1 MLTKWKIITALG
13 LAAAGAVASGIAV
26 LLQKL
31 PPEEAAPAG
40 EPQAKPKNLVT
51 GSYSFISGFQ
61 DAATVEV
68 CLDYDPEAFSFVV
81 VEDEFLNYSSASHAA
96 IVCGRDFNLQLEYA
110 GYYNGEDFAAH
121 KAALVEN
128 GGQVKNVKL
137 LAQSTGEF
145 TRSELNKDARFKF
158 TSLTQSVIDEW
169 NEEHGTDP
177 EPEP

>member
-1 MLTKWKIITALG
+1 MVMAMQRNG
-13 LAAAGAVASGIAV
+13 LRR
-26 LLQKL
+26 LK
-31 PPEEAAPAG
+31 EED
-40 EPQAKPKNLVT
+40 LRT
-51 GSYSFISGFQ
+51 
-61 DAATVEV
+61 
-68 CLDYDPEAFSFVV
+68 L
-81 VEDEFLNYSSASHAA
+81 
-96 IVCGRDFNLQLEYA
+96 NLQISHTSPFLIKIPDLALFSCSVESSP
-110 GYYNGEDFAAH
+110 AANPGKL

>member
-1 MLTKWKIITALG
+1 MIELNAY
-13 LAAAGAVASGIAV
+13 
-26 LLQKL
+26 
-31 PPEEAAPAG
+31 
-40 EPQAKPKNLVT
+40 KNLNTASKTYGQWYVRKESKQVYGLSELAQHMSEHNT
-51 GSYSFISGFQ
+51 PFSKGTIQGILTDMVKCIRELALNGITIKIPDLALFSCSVESSP
-61 DAATVEV
+61 AANPGK
-68 CLDYDPEAFSFVV
+68 L
-81 VEDEFLNYSSASHAA
+81 
-96 IVCGRDFNLQLEYA
+96 
-110 GYYNGEDFAAH
+110 

>member
-1 MLTKWKIITALG
+1 MIKYTLKQYKNSRSSIFRKWLAYPVIEETLDLNALAKHMASHSSPYSEGVVRGVLTDMVKCIRELTL
-13 LAAAGAVASGIAV
+13 SGITIKIPDLALFSCSV
-26 LLQKL
+26 ESSPAANPGKL
-31 PPEEAAPAG
+31 
-40 EPQAKPKNLVT
+40 
-51 GSYSFISGFQ
+51 
-61 DAATVEV
+61 
-68 CLDYDPEAFSFVV
+68 
-81 VEDEFLNYSSASHAA
+81 
-96 IVCGRDFNLQLEYA
+96 
-110 GYYNGEDFAAH
+110 